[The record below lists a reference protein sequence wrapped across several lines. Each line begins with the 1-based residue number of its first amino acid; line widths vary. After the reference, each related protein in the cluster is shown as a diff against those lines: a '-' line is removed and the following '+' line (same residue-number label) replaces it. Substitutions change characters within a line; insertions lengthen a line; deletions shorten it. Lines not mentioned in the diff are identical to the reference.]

1 MQLPAFEGKTAC
13 CFTGHRPN
21 GLPEGGDEQKE
32 GMIRLKHALIY
43 GVEAAIQCGVT
54 VFWAGGAAGF
64 DMLAAEAVLA
74 WRETYP
80 DIRLCLALP
89 SRTYVAQG
97 AVCPQCAHP
106 RRRRR
111 NVVCIRGGQHMVRP
125 AHAKPLFGRAG
136 RLLHDLPQ
144 PFKGRHLLY
153 RQLCHGAGHSRLES
167 GANFINLHIAV
178 KADTIHYCYGT

>member
-74 WRETYP
+74 WREMYP

-89 SRTYVAQG
+89 SRTYDSAWPKALFARNARIRAAAAETWFASEADNTWYALRMRNRYLVERADCCMTYLNRSKGGTCYTVNYAMERGIPVWNLAQ
-97 AVCPQCAHP
+97 
-106 RRRRR
+106 
-111 NVVCIRGGQHMVRP
+111 I
-125 AHAKPLFGRAG
+125 L
-136 RLLHDLPQ
+136 
-144 PFKGRHLLY
+144 
-153 RQLCHGAGHSRLES
+153 
-167 GANFINLHIAV
+167 
-178 KADTIHYCYGT
+178 